1 MIKWIKKHNVL
12 VWVLSV
18 VIAVMFWAYVAV
30 VQDPEISMSISNI
43 TAVFGDEERLLR
55 PLDLMI
61 LEGKDAVLQI
71 RFTGRRSD
79 LAKIKRENVI
89 LNVDLSSVRNAGPAR
104 CAYTVTLP
112 PGLEGVKAEKLND
125 YVSIVVDSIRD
136 KRVQIK
142 LDNSDVTVAEGYL
155 AEKETLTPEV
165 LWLTGPSS
173 VLDTISYAQVK
184 VSKDDASKKIDQK
197 ADFTLHT
204 DTGEQVRN
212 QYITA
217 DAENVQVV
225 IPIFMTK
232 EVRFN
237 NVFLDGGGLSASKN
251 IICTFDPPYILL
263 SGDPSI
269 LEPINNITL
278 ETIDL
283 SKLVDSTTKIYD
295 QIVLPNDVKNVGNL
309 SSVTVTIEIV
319 GVATRNVTAADI
331 SITGAHPPEGY
342 TVITETKELTV
353 TLRGPEDVLSMIQ
366 THSVRIVADMTG
378 MSQTPGYHRVP
389 AKAFIDGY
397 SSVGIVGSDFEIYVS
412 IVPIADTLGD
422 MP

>member
-1 MIKWIKKHNVL
+1 MIKWIKEHNVL

-18 VIAVMFWAYVAV
+18 LIAVMFWAYVAV

-61 LEGKDAVLQI
+61 LEGKDAVLEI

-79 LAKIKRENVI
+79 LAKIKRETVI
-89 LNVDLSSVRNAGPAR
+89 LNVDLSAVRNAGPAR

-112 PGLEGVKAEKLND
+112 SGLESVKTEKRND
-125 YVSIVVDSIRD
+125 YVNIVVDSIRN
-136 KRVQIK
+136 KNVPVV
-142 LDNSDVTVAEGYL
+142 LDNSGITVAEGYMS
-155 AEKETLTPEV
+155 EKETLTPEV
-165 LWLTGPSS
+165 LRLTGPSS

-184 VSKDDASKKIDQK
+184 VSKADASKKIDQTT
-197 ADFTLHT
+197 DFTLHT
-204 DTGEQVRN
+204 DTGEQVRS

-217 DAENVQVV
+217 DAESVQVV
-225 IPIFMTK
+225 VPIVMTK

-269 LEPINNITL
+269 LEPINSITL

-283 SKLVDSTTKIYD
+283 SKLVDGTTKVYD
-295 QIVLPNDVKNVGNL
+295 QIILPNDVKNVGNL
-309 SSVTVTIEIV
+309 SSVTATIEIV
-319 GVATRNVTAADI
+319 GVATRKVTVTDI
-331 SITGAHPPEGY
+331 SVTGARPPEGY
-342 TVITETKELTV
+342 TMVTETKELPV
-353 TLRGPEDVLSMIQ
+353 TLRGPSDVLSMIQ
-366 THSVRIVADMTG
+366 PHSVRIVAEMTG

-389 AKAFIDGY
+389 AKVFIDGY
-397 SSVGIVGSDFEIYVS
+397 SSVGVIGSDFEVYVN
-412 IVPIADTLGD
+412 IVPITDVLD
-422 MP
+422 DLP